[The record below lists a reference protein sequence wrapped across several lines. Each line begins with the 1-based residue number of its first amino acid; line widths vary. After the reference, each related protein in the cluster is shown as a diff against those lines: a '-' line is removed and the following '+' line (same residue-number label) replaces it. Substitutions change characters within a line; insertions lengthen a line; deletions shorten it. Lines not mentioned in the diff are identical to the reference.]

1 MFNKT
6 FYLFIFF
13 NKVNYEFK
21 TSFVHIF
28 WIKLFKEACLSDK
41 TKDNYLKKK
50 IVKFKKYC

>member
-50 IVKFKKYC
+50 KK